1 MTKNTWTDDYG
12 VTVKNVHGEDECR
25 TPGACTI
32 HHPSDHGL
40 RGFPQVWRADRG
52 FMERICDHAIGH
64 PDPDEGLEGDDAV
77 HGCDGCCAETEPE
90 PEPEAVFGAEQP
102 VDAEKLFTM
111 DEFDDGTLMQFEAGV
126 YVGMEKAHE
135 LAVSEITK
143 LRDSFEAVIE
153 CYPKA
158 TGTKHTVAQLTLVV
172 DTLERLLLSSNKK
185 FYTALYA
192 GPDEY
197 NYDEGGEGSI

>member
-12 VTVKNVHGEDECR
+12 VTIKNVHGEDECR

-32 HHPSDHGL
+32 HSPSDHGMS
-40 RGFPQVWRADRG
+40 GFPQGWRADRG
-52 FMERICDHAIGH
+52 FMERICGHGVGH
-64 PDPDEGLEGDDAV
+64 PDPDERLEGVDAM
-77 HGCDGCCAETEPE
+77 HGCDGCCAEPEPE
-90 PEPEAVFGAEQP
+90 PEPEAVLGAEQP

-111 DEFDDGTLMQFEAGV
+111 DEFDKGTLMQFEAGV

-153 CYPKA
+153 CYPAA
-158 TGTKHTVAQLTLVV
+158 TGTEHTVSQLALVA
-172 DTLERLLLSSNKK
+172 DTLDVLLLSYNKR
-185 FYTALYA
+185 FFSSLFED
-192 GPDEY
+192 PS
-197 NYDEGGEGSI
+197 EGE